1 MRRVDRN
8 LISPVPKNRPMT
20 EAERVERAK
29 TTLEAR
35 EHAKHVREDVLTK
48 LVNHDMT
55 IEDLCLAS
63 VADSRDGL
71 YVSRLTL
78 IRICRAFTGWDR
90 ATAAQNMAKRG
101 LSDRDS
107 VATIRRSVRIREAFT
122 DIVTNPSQFDPPPG
136 KPKPPKPRPRRSRRL
151 RNVSFG
157 ERKPVASYHHPPA
170 WGWPWKFKIGELA
183 DIAGINIGPLLGTNQ
198 KPRPQQVGRP
208 TNTPVMNGELS
219 DADMAMLFGGDE
231 EESDGADEGGLDED
245 DMRELFG
252 DTGSDDGGRQDTN
265 GGLSEDDMK
274 ELFGE

>member
-1 MRRVDRN
+1 MDRN

-20 EAERVERAK
+20 EAERAERAK

-35 EHAKHVREDVLTK
+35 EHAKHVREDVLAK

-71 YVSRLTL
+71 YVSRM
-78 IRICRAFTGWDR
+78 
-90 ATAAQNMAKRG
+90 NMAKRG

>member
-1 MRRVDRN
+1 MERN

-20 EAERVERAK
+20 EAERAERAK

-35 EHAKHVREDVLTK
+35 EHAKHVREDVIAK
-48 LVNHDMT
+48 LINHDMT

-71 YVSRLTL
+71 YVSRMKL

-122 DIVTNPSQFDPPPG
+122 DIITNPSQFDPPPG

-157 ERKPVASYHHPPA
+157 ERKPVASYHHPPT

-198 KPRPQQVGRP
+198 KPRPSKAGRP
-208 TNTPVMNGELS
+208 TNKPVMNGELS
-219 DADMAMLFGGDE
+219 DADMAALFDGGEDQPDE
-231 EESDGADEGGLDED
+231 PDTGTPLDDE

-252 DTGSDDGGRQDTN
+252 DPGQDDDDQQNTN
-265 GGLSEDDMK
+265 GGLSDDDMK

>member
-1 MRRVDRN
+1 MKRN

-20 EAERVERAK
+20 EAERAERAK

-35 EHAKHVREDVLTK
+35 EHAKHVREDVIAK
-48 LVNHDMT
+48 LINHDMT

-71 YVSRLTL
+71 YVSRMKL

-122 DIVTNPSQFDPPPG
+122 NIVTNPSQFDPSPG

-157 ERKPVASYHHPPA
+157 ERKPVASYHHPPI

-198 KPRPQQVGRP
+198 KPRPPKAGRP
-208 TNTPVMNGELS
+208 TNKPVMNGELS
-219 DADMAMLFGGDE
+219 DADMAALFGGGEDQPDE
-231 EESDGADEGGLDED
+231 PDTGTPLDDE

-252 DTGSDDGGRQDTN
+252 DSGQDDDDQQNTN
-265 GGLSEDDMK
+265 GGLSDDDMK